1 MKVKIVF
8 AVLIATLIYTRFV
21 NIGWGLPY
29 PMHPDER
36 NMAVAIQQLHCDF
49 KFQISN
55 FKLNDCFNPHFF
67 AYGQFPL
74 YIAYGGIQLFHTLF
88 GITGPPS
95 FVEATIA
102 LRAIS
107 AVSSVFL
114 VLVILEIIRLIYK
127 SKHRLYDFMTLRLF
141 ALTILIFQPYA
152 IQFAH
157 FGTTESL
164 LMLLNSIIVYY
175 SLYILKTK
183 NYRLP
188 IVLLGVVLGL
198 AVGTKSSSL
207 LFFAIPVGVLLTQ
220 KKWRE
225 VIALF
230 VLVIIFAFGASPQSV
245 INWNDFRSSME
256 YESAVG
262 LGTYKA
268 FYTRQFENTTPIL
281 FQLTHI
287 LPYALGL
294 PMMIVGIG
302 GLFFLSWKQKEY
314 NVLRMAFLIVFLPSA
329 FFYAKWTRFIAPA
342 FPILTV
348 LGVIWV
354 FHLLNKLHLLTFQ
367 RLLVLLITLLLCLHG
382 AAYVSVY
389 TNPDVR
395 FSASEWIYRNIP
407 QGGLILSET
416 ANVVDIPIPPPTYT
430 KAVPDYRVVPFNFYD
445 LDTNLELQKGL
456 VTALDAADYII
467 VPSRR
472 IFKNHPSNMYPMV
485 AQYYDD
491 LFSGRTGFTQIGE
504 IASYPKINLFGKT
517 IWEWRDEDAEETWTV
532 FDHPVIRIY
541 KRVESSKVI
550 KSQSQDIQLDF
561 SNYTTTDYRLSDH
574 QTFRLLVADTPEKWE
589 QGLMYVRT
597 KDDIGGLDGMIFQFP
612 RSEPRMFWNKNTLSD
627 LTLYWIHEEKV
638 IGTSYLPSIEK
649 TSSIVTVSSSG
660 PADKVVELLP

>member
-49 KFQISN
+49 KFQIAN
-55 FKLNDCFNPHFF
+55 FKVSDCFNPHFF
-67 AYGQFPL
+67 AYGQLPL
-74 YIAYGGIQLFHTLF
+74 YIAYAGIRLFHTIL

-95 FVEATIA
+95 FVEATVA

-107 AVSSVFL
+107 AMSSILLAF
-114 VLVILEIIRLIYK
+114 VLLKIIRLIYK
-127 SKHRLYDFMTLRLF
+127 PKQRHYDITMLRLF

-164 LMLLNSIIVYY
+164 LMLLYSIIVYY
-175 SLYILKTK
+175 SLYILKTADYK
-183 NYRLP
+183 LP
-188 IVLLGVVLGL
+188 TVLLGVVLGL
-198 AVGTKSSSL
+198 AIGTKSSSL
-207 LFFAIPVGVLLTQ
+207 LFFVVPTGVLLFK
-220 KKWRE
+220 KKWKE
-225 VIALF
+225 VIVMF
-230 VLVIIFAFGASPQSV
+230 VLAIIFALVASPQS
-245 INWNDFRSSME
+245 IIHWSEFKSSME

-262 LGTYKA
+262 LGAYKA
-268 FYTRQFENTTPIL
+268 FYTRQFENTTPVI

-294 PMMIVGIG
+294 PIMIVGIG

-314 NVLRMAFLIVFLPSA
+314 NVLRIALLMVFLPSA

-348 LGVIWV
+348 LGVMWI
-354 FHLLNKLHLLTFQ
+354 FDLFNKLHLLTFR
-367 RLLVLLITLLLCLHG
+367 RLIVLFITLLLCLHG
-382 AAYVSVY
+382 VAYVSVY

-395 FSASEWIYRNIP
+395 YSASEWIHRNIP
-407 QGGLILSET
+407 QGSLILSET

-430 KAVPDYRVVPFNFYD
+430 KAVPDYRVIPFNFYD

-456 VTALDAADYII
+456 VTALGAADYII
-467 VPSRR
+467 IPSRR

-485 AQYYDD
+485 ADYYDD

-504 IASYPKINLFGKT
+504 IASYPKISLFGKT
-517 IWEWRDEDAEETWTV
+517 VWEWKDESAEETWTV

-561 SNYTTTDYRLSDH
+561 SNYTTSDYRLSDL

-589 QGLMYVRT
+589 QGLMYVKT
-597 KDDIGGLDGMIFQFP
+597 IDDIGGYDGMLFQFP
-612 RSEPRMFWNKNTLSD
+612 DAEQRMFWNKNTVSD
-627 LTLYWIHEEKV
+627 LTLYWVYNGDV
-638 IGTSYLPSIEK
+638 IGTSNLPSIEK
-649 TSSIVTVSSSG
+649 TGSIVTVSSPG
-660 PADKVVELLP
+660 PANEVIEILP